1 MPRRKTRTRPSELA
15 AAATAA
21 LILSGCGGGDKQ
33 AAPQPKL
40 PRNLAGELAA
50 RSDRVAA
57 ALGEGDDCAALSQA
71 RLLQQETIVAI
82 NARRVPTVFQE
93 HLGST
98 VADLVARIECVP
110 PEVSEDDSAGK
121 SKDKK
126 KDKKRGKDKHDE
138 DED

>member
-1 MPRRKTRTRPSELA
+1 LPRRKTRTRPSELA

-21 LILSGCGGGDKQ
+21 LILSGCGGGEKR

-40 PRNLAGELAA
+40 PRDVAAELAV

-57 ALGEGDDCAALSQA
+57 ALGDGDDCAALGEA

-82 NARRVPTVFQE
+82 NARRVPAVFQE

-110 PEVSEDDSAGK
+110 AQSSEDDGRGK
-121 SKDKK
+121 HKEKK
-126 KDKKRGKDKHDE
+126 KDKKRGKDTHDG
-138 DED
+138 DDD